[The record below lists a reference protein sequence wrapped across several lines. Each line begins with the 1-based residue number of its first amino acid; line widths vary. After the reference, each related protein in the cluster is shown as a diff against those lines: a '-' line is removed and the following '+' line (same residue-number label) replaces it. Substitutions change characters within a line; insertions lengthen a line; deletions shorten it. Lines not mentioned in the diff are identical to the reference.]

1 MSWASGLKL
10 KGDLRIDEE
19 NEGLYFY
26 SPPKHLLSSVFHDD
40 RGHGAHDSDCQHGG
54 GRVVPPVGGDS
65 DGPCRAGKEA
75 LQLLSRSFLS
85 SLPVFA
91 QEAIG
96 VCFAA
101 GFDHLPVVWFL
112 SLSSL
117 GGFNYLN

>member
-1 MSWASGLKL
+1 MEKRRLFVSNYLPGICSAPVSVTTVRMEVWLVSRGPSCRGGRRQEGSG
-10 KGDLRIDEE
+10 
-19 NEGLYFY
+19 GLAE
-26 SPPKHLLSSVFHDD
+26 PGGMLSSSLG
-40 RGHGAHDSDCQHGG
+40 GHFT
-54 GRVVPPVGGDS
+54 P
-65 DGPCRAGKEA
+65 
-75 LQLLSRSFLS
+75 LW

>member
-1 MSWASGLKL
+1 MKKMRVYIFICLPS
-10 KGDLRIDEE
+10 I
-19 NEGLYFY
+19 F
-26 SPPKHLLSSVFHDD
+26 SVQFFTMTM
-40 RGHGAHDSDCQHGG
+40 GMELMIQTVSTVGG
-54 GRVVPPVGGDS
+54 GWSPPVGGGS